1 MSKKVIHITRK
12 LNTGDA
18 LLISKYTNIN
28 KTNAKKLINRLW
40 AKFDK
45 PLIVK
50 SRTSVM
56 IPSQGMEII
65 RTGYRSLM
73 VCQLTG
79 GGFNTDPDIPT
90 LLKGGCTHFYNEQ
103 IDGWVSLQEA
113 LEDNE
118 AYDKREAERKA
129 FNETED
135 AKYHQDIN
143 TPEV

>member
-1 MSKKVIHITRK
+1 MSKKVTHITRK
-12 LNTGDA
+12 LSTGGS
-18 LLISKYTNIN
+18 LLITKHLNISQG
-28 KTNAKKLINRLW
+28 NAKKLINRTW
-40 AKFDK
+40 KKFGM

-50 SRTSVM
+50 SRTSIM

-65 RTGYRSLM
+65 RTGYRSLIM
-73 VCQLTG
+73 CQLAG

-118 AYDKREAERKA
+118 AYDKREAERKV